1 MTRLI
6 SAILLVGSFA
16 FASGV
21 ALAAG
26 EKNGFQTN
34 TISNTQGG
42 STNTCNGNPGCT
54 TTTQDTNKAGNN
66 PQPTV
71 CDGPAGQCK

>member
-6 SAILLVGSFA
+6 TALLVGGSFA

-26 EKNGFQTN
+26 EKNGFVT
-34 TISNTQGG
+34 TTTTVQGG

-54 TTTQDTNKAGNN
+54 TTTDSANKAGNN
-66 PQPTV
+66 QQPTV
-71 CDGPAGQCK
+71 CDGPAGQCQ